1 MFIVLSIVPPLLL
14 LSLMV
19 SLYFLSFSLR
29 LSFVTV
35 DCGRFYTRFVDT
47 FAIKSSALKKTIFIN
62 DRGDLSLNGALF
74 TVFPKRGPHYISSV
88 RVAFLSPN
96 NAWLFPQK
104 RETER
109 VREGKREKET
119 ERKKKEFRFHRQE
132 NSVLYF
138 PAKYWSLFSFP
149 CTHKGIITYC
159 QLWGKPQS
167 STVAQQIGCVARWL
181 HWL

>member
-1 MFIVLSIVPPLLL
+1 M
-14 LSLMV
+14 
-19 SLYFLSFSLR
+19 
-29 LSFVTV
+29 
-35 DCGRFYTRFVDT
+35 DCERFYTRFVDS
-47 FAIKSSALKKTIFIN
+47 FAIKSAALKKSIFIN
-62 DRGDLSLNGALF
+62 YREDLSLNGALF

-104 RETER
+104 KKK
-109 VREGKREKET
+109 REGQSKRERKRERERDKQKEW
-119 ERKKKEFRFHRQE
+119 KKELRFNRQE

-138 PAKYWSLFSFP
+138 PAKFRSLFSFP
-149 CTHKGIITYC
+149 CTHKGLITYC

-167 STVAQQIGCVARWL
+167 STVAQQIGCVSWWL